1 MDLHTSEVP
10 GRDGFRSLLRAEW
23 VKLASLRSTAWCLTL
38 GVILTVLLSTWF
50 VSASKFFGDLPEPV
64 DRFSFAHQPMSG
76 DGTITARVVT
86 QDSSHPWAKAGI
98 MIKDGLTSGSPYA
111 AIMVT
116 PGHGVR
122 WEADFTTDVAGS
134 PAGAPH
140 WLKLT
145 RSGQTV
151 TGYES
156 IDGND
161 WRPVGA
167 IVLDRLPLTA
177 QVGMFVSSPLRI
189 EYEQSGGAEMLGVTP
204 TVGVA
209 VFDSAHATSAS
220 ANGWVYAAVAPVP
233 VEGEP
238 QPRQRPGGLSSAQ
251 GAFTITGDG
260 DIAWYGIPSFTR
272 PDARDLVSDSLQGVQ
287 IGLLAMIVLGVLAA
301 TGEYKTGM
309 VRATLAA
316 TPRRGRLLAAKA
328 TVLGA
333 VVFVAGLFSSA
344 VAFWMA
350 QPILRDRGMRPPAY
364 AYRSLWEAEVL
375 RAVIGT
381 AALLALLAVFALAV
395 GILLRRASLAIPVM
409 IALILVPQLAGG
421 MLSLEA
427 DLWLHRLTPAAGLA
441 IQQTIVRFDTA
452 INPWGGLAV
461 LTAYTMGSLA
471 LALWLLRRRNA

>member
-1 MDLHTSEVP
+1 M
-10 GRDGFRSLLRAEW
+10 
-23 VKLASLRSTAWCLTL
+23 
-38 GVILTVLLSTWF
+38 
-50 VSASKFFGDLPEPV
+50 

-76 DGTITARVVT
+76 DGTVVARVVA
-86 QDSSHPWAKAGI
+86 QDDSHPWAKAGI

-134 PAGAPH
+134 PDGAPR

-145 RSGQTV
+145 RSGQTIS
-151 TGYES
+151 GYES

-161 WRPVGA
+161 WHQVGA
-167 IVLDRLPLTA
+167 IVLDRLPPTVE
-177 QVGMFVSSPLRI
+177 VGMFVSSPLRF
-189 EYEQSGGAEMLGVTP
+189 EYEQGGGARRSSVTP
-204 TVGVA
+204 TTGVA
-209 VFDSAHATSAS
+209 VFDSVHGSPVSAT
-220 ANGWVYAAVAPVP
+220 GWTYTPVAPVP
-233 VEGEP
+233 VDGEP
-238 QPRQRPGGLSSAQ
+238 QLRPGPGGLS
-251 GAFTITGDG
+251 GADGTFTVTGDG

-301 TGEYKTGM
+301 AGEYKTGM
-309 VRATLAA
+309 IRATLAA

-333 VVFVAGLFSSA
+333 VVFIAGLIAGA
-344 VAFWMA
+344 VAFLMA

-364 AYRSLWEAEVL
+364 AYRSLWEADVL

-381 AALLALLAVFALAV
+381 AAFLALLAVFALAV
-395 GILLRRASLAIPVM
+395 GMLLRRASYAIPVM

-427 DLWLHRLTPAAGLA
+427 DMWLDRLTPAAGLA
-441 IQQTIVRFDTA
+441 IQQTVVRFDTA

-471 LALWLLRRRNA
+471 LALWLFRRRNA